1 MHLQYKYLVGVLLM
15 SVLLPQSGRAQTAV
29 PDGLPATQ
37 KAEFADRR
45 VELTQQYATLDQRIA
60 RFNSRCGSVS
70 EDSPLIAECEREQA
84 AIRAAKAS
92 YKEASGRYERDLA
105 AAMASARA
113 ALPAAKI
120 FAHGEFYFVTKD
132 GLKVTGTD
140 GTMLPLDSG
149 TRIVTGPNT
158 VLKLLLPDETILTL
172 FPNSDMVIDDFV
184 YDPVNSATMAE
195 ARIAKGIFRWV
206 TGKVSHKKDV
216 NIKIPVGTIGIRGTD
231 FEAMVEPSGAGYVKL
246 FDGQLDI
253 TESKT
258 GATLKLS
265 AGQMISFT
273 ADGTFSPLTPLK
285 QESRK

>member
-1 MHLQYKYLVGVLLM
+1 MHLQHKYLVGILLV
-15 SVLLPQSGRAQTAV
+15 SILLPWIGHAQTAV
-29 PDGLPATQ
+29 PDGLAATQ
-37 KAEFADRR
+37 KTELANRR
-45 VELTQQYATLDQRIA
+45 VELTQQYAALDQRIA
-60 RFNSRCGSVS
+60 HFNSRCGSVS

-92 YKEASGRYERDLA
+92 YKEAASRYERDLA

-132 GLKVTGTD
+132 GLKVTGAD
-140 GTMLPLDSG
+140 GTMLPLDGG

-172 FPNSDMVIDDFV
+172 FPDSDMVIDDFV
-184 YDPVNSATMAE
+184 YDPVNSATKAE
-195 ARIAKGIFRWV
+195 AKFAKGVFRWV
-206 TGKVSHKKDV
+206 TGKVSRKKDV
-216 NIKIPVGTIGIRGTD
+216 NIKIPVGTIGVRGTD
-231 FEAMVEPSGAGYVKL
+231 FEAIVDPNGAGYVKL

-273 ADGTFSPLTPLK
+273 ADGNLSPLAPLK
-285 QESRK
+285 QESR